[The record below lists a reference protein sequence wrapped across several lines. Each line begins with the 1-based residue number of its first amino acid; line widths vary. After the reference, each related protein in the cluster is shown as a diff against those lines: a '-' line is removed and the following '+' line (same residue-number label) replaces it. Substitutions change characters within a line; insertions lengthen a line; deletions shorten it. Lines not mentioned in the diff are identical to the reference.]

1 MKQKPELEALIDA
14 IHQVRW
20 QVDALTV
27 ERLLSQDTN
36 TEEQDCLVNASEY
49 LKKAVAELVFPASR
63 SRLNASPPTPLERLK
78 DAVGL

>member
-27 ERLLSQDTN
+27 ERLLSQDTD
-36 TEEQDCLVNASEY
+36 TQEQDCLVNASEY
-49 LKKAVAELVFPASR
+49 LKKAVAELVVPASR
-63 SRLNASPPTPLERLK
+63 SRLNAPKPTPLDKLK

>member
-20 QVDALTV
+20 QIDALTV

-36 TEEQDCLVNASEY
+36 TEEQDCLVSASEH
-49 LKKAVAELVFPASR
+49 LKKAISELVVPGKVEAGSMRR
-63 SRLNASPPTPLERLK
+63 SQHRLTN
-78 DAVGL
+78 